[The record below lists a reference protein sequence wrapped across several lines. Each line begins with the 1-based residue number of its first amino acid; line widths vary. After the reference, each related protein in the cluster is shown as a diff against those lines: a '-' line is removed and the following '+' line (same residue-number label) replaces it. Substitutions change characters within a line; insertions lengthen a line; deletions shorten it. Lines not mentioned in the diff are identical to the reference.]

1 MRNRLTNVRLWAIII
16 SHDEISGRQA
26 GCFEVMFMD
35 AQAQAEELLQLVTQS
50 MHGMAQERAEQVTR
64 GEGALLRYLATQHDG
79 ATAGELRE
87 ALEAGSGRVSNAL
100 KNLEGKGMI
109 MRVSSARDGRVVQ
122 VYLTERGR
130 AAITARYQRLLRQV
144 SELLEDVGEK
154 DTAELLRLTR
164 KVIDLSQKQR
174 EESVGPSREP
184 LCSQSGG
191 KHDRQA
197 RLFGDHPPD
206 PGVI

>member
-1 MRNRLTNVRLWAIII
+1 MRNRLTSDYMGFIII

-35 AQAQAEELLQLVTQS
+35 AQAQAEELIQLVTRS
-50 MHGMAQERAEQVTR
+50 MHGLAQEHAEQVTR
-64 GEGALLRYLATQHDG
+64 GEGALLRYLATEHDG

-87 ALEAGSGRVSNAL
+87 ALDVGSGRVSNAL
-100 KNLEGKGMI
+100 KNLEGKGMVK
-109 MRVSSARDGRVVQ
+109 RVSSARDVRVVQ
-122 VYLTERGR
+122 VYLTEQGR

-144 SELLEDVGEK
+144 SELLEDVGE
-154 DTAELLRLTR
+154 DDCAELLRLTR
-164 KVIDLSQKQR
+164 KVIDLSQKRR
-174 EESVGPSREP
+174 EESADPSREP
-184 LCSQSGG
+184 RCSQSGG
-191 KHDRQA
+191 YHDRQT